1 MALIRVPSRRLL
13 QTTTGLLLQL
23 MAFARRREPLLLG
36 MCQNAGSA
44 IWLPAA
50 SPLAT
55 CAHTYTP
62 RAFLV
67 VHYSAATA
75 PCHEVG
81 RRRRRGH
88 SIRGSA
94 LGEGLAPILDAP
106 AALVCC
112 RRCSVLA
119 LCCSSPAEPGG
130 GRIAETQR
138 CAAPRRRPRNGMRP
152 TRSRGRCQLSGDNT
166 YFGSYAACPPSYTC
180 SPRNTRSSRGAEA
193 ATAPS
198 SSCAPKA
205 PRRSWSTRTYSRSYI
220 YAYTRTDDLHGKR

>member
-130 GRIAETQR
+130 GRIADDTKV
-138 CAAPRRRPRNGMRP
+138 CGAAK
-152 TRSRGRCQLSGDNT
+152 
-166 YFGSYAACPPSYTC
+166 
-180 SPRNTRSSRGAEA
+180 EA
-193 ATAPS
+193 AQRDAANAFTGTLSAVRRQHLSRLLCCLPPVLYLLAEEYKIVARS
-198 SSCAPKA
+198 GGGYRAVLELCAEGTP
-205 PRRSWSTRTYSRSYI
+205 TI
-220 YAYTRTDDLHGKR
+220 MVYAHL